1 MVTDQSNK
9 KSKGLLAVMGINC
22 RIRCMCLAVWF
33 CRCVM
38 VNKLIR
44 VGVLLVMVI
53 CLCFAFYE
61 VGKKVGASETK
72 VQIVTQ
78 EKEVIRYVEKKK
90 NTIQS
95 KPNANRDELV
105 RMFKSGIL

>member
-1 MVTDQSNK
+1 
-9 KSKGLLAVMGINC
+9 
-22 RIRCMCLAVWF
+22 
-33 CRCVM
+33 M

-61 VGKKVGASETK
+61 VGKRVGASETK

>member
-1 MVTDQSNK
+1 
-9 KSKGLLAVMGINC
+9 
-22 RIRCMCLAVWF
+22 
-33 CRCVM
+33 M

-44 VGVLLVMVI
+44 VGVMLVMVI

-61 VGKKVGASETK
+61 VGKRVGASETK

>member
-1 MVTDQSNK
+1 
-9 KSKGLLAVMGINC
+9 
-22 RIRCMCLAVWF
+22 
-33 CRCVM
+33 M

>member
-1 MVTDQSNK
+1 MV
-9 KSKGLLAVMGINC
+9 V
-22 RIRCMCLAVWF
+22 
-33 CRCVM
+33 
-38 VNKLIR
+38 
-44 VGVLLVMVI
+44 

-61 VGKKVGASETK
+61 VGKRVGASETK

>member
-1 MVTDQSNK
+1 
-9 KSKGLLAVMGINC
+9 
-22 RIRCMCLAVWF
+22 
-33 CRCVM
+33 M

-78 EKEVIRYVEKKK
+78 EKEVIKYVEKK
-90 NTIQS
+90 
-95 KPNANRDELV
+95 
-105 RMFKSGIL
+105 

>member
-1 MVTDQSNK
+1 
-9 KSKGLLAVMGINC
+9 
-22 RIRCMCLAVWF
+22 
-33 CRCVM
+33 M
-38 VNKLIR
+38 VNRLIR

-61 VGKKVGASETK
+61 VGKRVGASETK

-90 NTIQS
+90 SNIQS
-95 KPNANRDELV
+95 KPNAPRDELV
-105 RMFKSGIL
+105 QLFKSGIL

>member
-1 MVTDQSNK
+1 
-9 KSKGLLAVMGINC
+9 
-22 RIRCMCLAVWF
+22 
-33 CRCVM
+33 M

-61 VGKKVGASETK
+61 VGKKVGASETQIK
-72 VQIVTQ
+72 VITQ

-90 NTIQS
+90 SNIQS

>member
-1 MVTDQSNK
+1 
-9 KSKGLLAVMGINC
+9 
-22 RIRCMCLAVWF
+22 
-33 CRCVM
+33 M

-44 VGVLLVMVI
+44 IGVLLVMVI

-90 NTIQS
+90 SNIQS

-105 RMFKSGIL
+105 QLFKSGIL

>member
-1 MVTDQSNK
+1 MV
-9 KSKGLLAVMGINC
+9 
-22 RIRCMCLAVWF
+22 
-33 CRCVM
+33 

-44 VGVLLVMVI
+44 IGICFLMVV

-61 VGKKVGASETK
+61 VGKRVGASETK

-90 NTIQS
+90 SNIQS
-95 KPNANRDELV
+95 KPNAPRDELV